1 MDSRDNIL
9 GGLGDPT
16 MANEETQKFCDKV
29 KQEVQVKTARNYVR
43 FKAITYRS
51 QVVAGTNYFIK
62 VNVGGSDYIH
72 LRVWKTLPCDGGEN
86 ILSGVQEG
94 KTLDDKIDYFSPN

>member
-1 MDSRDNIL
+1 MDSKGIIP

-16 MANEETQKFCDKV
+16 MANEETQKLCDKV
-29 KQEVQVKTARNYVR
+29 KQDVQVKTARSYVN
-43 FKAITYRS
+43 FEAITYRS

-72 LRVWKTLPCDGGEN
+72 LRVFEKLPCNGGY

-94 KTLDDKIDYFSPN
+94 KTLDDPIKYF